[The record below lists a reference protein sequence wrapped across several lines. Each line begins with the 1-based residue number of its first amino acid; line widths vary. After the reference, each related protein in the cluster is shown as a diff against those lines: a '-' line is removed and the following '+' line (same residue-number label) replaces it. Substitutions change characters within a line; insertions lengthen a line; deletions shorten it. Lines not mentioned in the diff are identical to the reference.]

1 MAAAQKVTSS
11 WPISL
16 KSRAASAPHLQGLCG
31 PSVEWRFLL
40 LGEGCQGTWRS
51 GGRRGEQPRWSR
63 VLQEGQPK
71 CGMVGEEGCVQGL
84 RQASSR
90 GPPLPPPRTPW
101 VVPSA
106 GRASC
111 DQRLGLSHSLCD
123 LGQVISPVFG
133 DVGARR
139 PPAGAEVHIQK
150 ERIVSVSQMVAV
162 SIPLVDTLITYTLQV
177 EKMWFVSNLTDC
189 FRSLPLAPGD
199 RNIHKRC

>member
-1 MAAAQKVTSS
+1 MWARGSETCLWEHPCPSCSDGSRAFEKPDTRHPGILLELAAAQKVTSS

-71 CGMVGEEGCVQGL
+71 WGMVGEEGCVQGL

-90 GPPLPPPRTPW
+90 GPPLPPPHTPW

-106 GRASC
+106 GQASC
-111 DQRLGLSHSLCD
+111 DQRLGLSHS
-123 LGQVISPVFG
+123 GTS
-133 DVGARR
+133 
-139 PPAGAEVHIQK
+139 H
-150 ERIVSVSQMVAV
+150 
-162 SIPLVDTLITYTLQV
+162 
-177 EKMWFVSNLTDC
+177 LTC
-189 FRSLPLAPGD
+189 L
-199 RNIHKRC
+199 